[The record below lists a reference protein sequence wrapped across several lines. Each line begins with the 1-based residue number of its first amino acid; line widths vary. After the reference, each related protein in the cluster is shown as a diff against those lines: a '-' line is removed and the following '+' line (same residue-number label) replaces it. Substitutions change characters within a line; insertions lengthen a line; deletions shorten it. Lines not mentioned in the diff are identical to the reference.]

1 MMKPM
6 NALRIIG
13 TVAIALAVS
22 CSSSAGVRV
31 DAKRVVIAPSPW
43 PTPEQR
49 APDAPPRILALWMND
64 TTIEPGHPWVG
75 RIVTSTN
82 VASVEIRTES
92 FSFVADR
99 PRFGDFEFSQ
109 EILDVIPQYHRAYTL
124 EVIARNARG
133 DEDER
138 LVPIAIR

>member
-1 MMKPM
+1 MKPM
-6 NALRIIG
+6 NAIRIS
-13 TVAIALAVS
+13 VAIALVLAAG
-22 CSSSAGVRV
+22 CGQSSGVRV

-43 PTPEQR
+43 PTPEQL
-49 APDAPPRILALWMND
+49 APDAPPRILALWMNE
-64 TTIEPGHPWVG
+64 TTIRPGQPWFG

-99 PRFGDFEFSQ
+99 PRFGVFDFSQ
-109 EILDVIPQYHRAYTL
+109 DILDVIPQYRRAYTL